1 MKRAARSS
9 SSPPISP
16 IMTTASVSG
25 VVLEAPQDVDEAG
38 PDHRVAADP
47 TQVVWPTPA
56 AAISYM
62 TW

>member
-16 IMTTASVSG
+16 IITTASVSG
-25 VVLEAPQDVDEAG
+25 SSWKRPRTSMKLDPTTG
-38 PDHRVAADP
+38 SPPMP

-56 AAISYM
+56 AAISYI

>member
-1 MKRAARSS
+1 MKLDPTTG
-9 SSPPISP
+9 SPPI
-16 IMTTASVSG
+16 
-25 VVLEAPQDVDEAG
+25 
-38 PDHRVAADP
+38 P